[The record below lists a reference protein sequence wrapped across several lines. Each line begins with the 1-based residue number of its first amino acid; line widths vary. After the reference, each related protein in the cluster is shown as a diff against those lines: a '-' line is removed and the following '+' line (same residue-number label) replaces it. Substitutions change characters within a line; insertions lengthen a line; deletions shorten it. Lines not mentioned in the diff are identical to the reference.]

1 MNFPY
6 GPSCLSVCRLAVSV
20 SLVIISHACRNRS
33 TCFIF
38 QVYPH
43 VGGQPAVAPYLLW
56 KTDMSVYRGDLSLD
70 FYVAAWRLIPQY
82 WVVAVPLE
90 YAIRGWRV
98 CFVKLDLTW
107 LCAYKSIR
115 KILLLL
121 GDKFALQWIFS
132 FKKYFLSKKVFV
144 GISPSI
150 PLMSYLRE
158 LLSASPTLYAATS
171 WEADRS
177 IGPCEKR
184 WELGREGETG
194 RRERSTFNRWRV
206 NGSGDVRE
214 PHRPTIPSTTTFSQL
229 SSSHYHHLPLT
240 TTTHTHTQQF
250 D

>member
-1 MNFPY
+1 MIFFLQKLFP
-6 GPSCLSVCRLAVSV
+6 
-20 SLVIISHACRNRS
+20 
-33 TCFIF
+33 F
-38 QVYPH
+38 
-43 VGGQPAVAPYLLW
+43 
-56 KTDMSVYRGDLSLD
+56 
-70 FYVAAWRLIPQY
+70 
-82 WVVAVPLE
+82 
-90 YAIRGWRV
+90 
-98 CFVKLDLTW
+98 
-107 LCAYKSIR
+107 
-115 KILLLL
+115 
-121 GDKFALQWIFS
+121 
-132 FKKYFLSKKVFV
+132 KKVFV

-206 NGSGDVRE
+206 NGSGDDVRE

-240 TTTHTHTQQF
+240 TTHTHTHNNSTNSTHLITDLYHAHSLFTLRCELQNMAWESLHSPDSSLSRIKIWLKLNCYEGYLNVILYCDKSGTRWQQRA
-250 D
+250 